1 MAATAGLPG
10 IRANRMKLC
19 TRREPSGFLTIVS
32 SNSRARCEARIQR
45 EEGRLDMTKTLTK
58 FAAAAVLMAST
69 AIAPA
74 MAQTT
79 TPAEPAAPA
88 APADPAMTPTDD
100 SSTTAPAA
108 GSTSPDSAAAPAT
121 DAGSTDN
128 AAAPADDAS
137 TDTAAASGS
146 YLTEQAET
154 QISANDYIG
163 QPVHNANDESIGDIN
178 DLILEENGGIVAAV
192 VGVGGFLGIGEK
204 DVAVPMD
211 KITMTRD
218 AENNNEVRLTTTE
231 TAESLQ
237 AAPEFMTIE
246 DQQAAADSAATD
258 ATTTSAT
265 GTGTMPQ
272 DGATTPSTTQPQN

>member
-1 MAATAGLPG
+1 
-10 IRANRMKLC
+10 
-19 TRREPSGFLTIVS
+19 
-32 SNSRARCEARIQR
+32 
-45 EEGRLDMTKTLTK
+45 MTKTLTK